1 MSANAGEVRARLVLD
16 NAQFRAGVQQSR
28 ADMQG
33 LERGSQGTS
42 KSMSTLGKASA
53 VAGVAMVGAIG
64 ASVNAAMNFEQSMAK
79 VKAISGATDTEFAQ
93 LTKTAKDLGASTQFS
108 ASQAAEG
115 LSFLSMAG
123 FKAQDSIN
131 ALPAVL
137 NLAAVGGIELGKSA
151 DIASNIMTGFGLSS
165 KDTDK
170 AVDIL
175 AKTMTTANTDLDMLG
190 MGMKYV
196 APVASAL
203 GWGMEDTATAI
214 AKMSDAGIQGSQAG
228 TSLRAMLLSLANPTG
243 QTAKAFEKLGIS
255 VVDTNGQFKPLP
267 ELIGHVSGKMEG
279 MTDAQKT
286 VTAAQLVGT
295 EASAGFLALI
305 NQGQGTLEGY
315 KRSLENAGGTAERVA
330 KIQQETLKGAWDE
343 LTSAVEGLAIE
354 IGEAFLPAL
363 TNMAGGMAG
372 LVGIVGKLDPQFVSF
387 GLTLGAVTAGT
398 ALVGVGIYKVI
409 TALKTLSV
417 AITMNPATMWIAGI
431 SAALGVVTAVI
442 MNAKSATKDYQDVN
456 LETYQQLGEQSRS
469 VEDVANKFDQMKG
482 KVKLSTEEMLEYR
495 DALTESQR
503 VEDPAK
509 KQAYIDKIDELAKKS
524 GVSKE
529 ELQKYIEA
537 NDEMIAKAPAT
548 EHAYSTK
555 GNAMA
560 KNSDAA
566 RGLVKALREQQ
577 QIELEI
583 QRQQAMKNQLKHIED
598 YKEAVKTIN
607 TEKQASMQHTKNL
620 EQAEAAVA
628 TKKKEVA
635 ALEKDTSITGQA
647 KLWLAKDSL
656 SNQEQIRDAIK
667 QEGIES
673 KQNLETAK
681 RTISELDAKEAK
693 IHQITDQIVEE
704 KMIALELTAE
714 RGKEVEKIN
723 EVLAAEQKKRDGMN
737 EQVGKGKELT
747 DEQRKQ
753 YEESTK
759 YSEALQKAKGEIEG
773 ARNETNQMVG
783 VWDEATGKV
792 ILFNDEA
799 GKDVD
804 KDVNLKTDEAK
815 GKNKELEGEVEQKK
829 DKNVG
834 ADTTEGKQK
843 NEELNKDV
851 EAKKDK
857 KVGLDKKEA
866 DNQNE
871 KLKQDVEK
879 KSSKKTD
886 LDKTK
891 ADSDNQQLNK
901 DVEKKATKKVDVD
914 KSQGD
919 AKVQDLDRKATA
931 EKVKKILGDGMM
943 AQLVIDVLDKHA
955 TAQKTKK
962 VDVDKSKGDSQVD
975 DLDRKATA
983 PKTKR
988 ISLEWLGDLNPLKY
1002 FHSGGTVGSSPSNR
1016 STRPKYHN
1024 GGSPRGLVGKS
1035 AKFDEVD
1042 ARLLKN
1048 EMVLTQAQQS
1058 NLFNFIRT
1066 ANRPS
1071 TMGVAPS
1078 SKGGDSGGS
1087 IQTVTN
1093 QFHIENMNV
1102 RDDQDIEKVAQELA
1116 RLERQKQRARGQW

>member
-1 MSANAGEVRARLVLD
+1 MSASAGEVRARLVLD

-33 LERGSQGTS
+33 LDRGSQSTS
-42 KSMSTLGKASA
+42 KSMSSLGKASA

-64 ASVNAAMNFEQSMAK
+64 ASVQSAMNFEQSMAK

-123 FKAQDSIN
+123 FKAQDSID

-137 NLAAVGGIELGKSA
+137 NLAAVGGMDLGKSA
-151 DIASNIMTGFGLSS
+151 DIASNIMTGFGLSA

-243 QTAKAFEKLGIS
+243 QTAKAFDELGIS
-255 VVDTNGQFKPLP
+255 VVDANGQFKPLP
-267 ELIGHVSGKMEG
+267 ELIGHISGKMEG

-305 NQGQGTLEGY
+305 SQGQGSLEGY

-330 KIQQETLKGAWDE
+330 RIQQETLKGAWDE

-372 LVGIVGKLDPQFVSF
+372 LVGVIGKLDPQFVSF
-387 GLTLGAVTAGT
+387 GLTLGAVSAGT
-398 ALVGVGIYKVI
+398 ALVGVGIYKIV
-409 TALKTLSV
+409 TAMKALSV
-417 AITMNPATMWIAGI
+417 AITMNPATMWIAGV
-431 SAALGVVTAVI
+431 SAAVGVLTAVM

-456 LETYQQLGEQSRS
+456 LDTYQQLGEQSRS
-469 VEDVANKFDQMKG
+469 VEDVANKFDQMKS
-482 KVKLSTEEMLEYR
+482 KVKLSADEMLQYR
-495 DALTESQR
+495 DALTEVER

-509 KQAYIDKIDELAKKS
+509 KQAYINQIDELAKKS

-529 ELQKYIEA
+529 ELLKYIEA

-548 EHAYSTK
+548 EQAYSTK

-566 RGLVKALREQQ
+566 RKLTNELKEQQ
-577 QIELEI
+577 RIELEI

-607 TEKQASMQHTKNL
+607 TEKSKTNEHTKNL
-620 EQAEAAVA
+620 ELAEKAVA
-628 TKKKEVA
+628 EKKKEVA
-635 ALEKDTSITGQA
+635 KYEKDSSVAGQA
-647 KLWLAKDSL
+647 RLWLAKDSL
-656 SNQEQIRDAIK
+656 SNQEQMRDAIK

-673 KQNLETAK
+673 KINMETAK
-681 RTISELDAKEAK
+681 RTISELDKKEAK

-704 KMIALELTAE
+704 KMVALELTAE
-714 RGKEVEKIN
+714 RGKEVEAIN
-723 EVLAAEQKKRDGMN
+723 QAMEAEQKKRDGMDK
-737 EQVGKGKELT
+737 QVGKGKELT
-747 DEQRKQ
+747 EEQRQQ
-753 YEESTK
+753 YEESKK
-759 YSEALQKAKGEIEG
+759 YTSELEKAKGEIEST
-773 ARNETNQMVG
+773 RNETNQMVG

-829 DKNVG
+829 DKKAG
-834 ADTTEGKQK
+834 LDDSEARSK
-843 NEELNKDV
+843 NDKLNKDV
-851 EAKKDK
+851 EQKKDK
-857 KVGLDKKEA
+857 KAGLDDKEA
-866 DNQNE
+866 Q
-871 KLKQDVEK
+871 
-879 KSSKKTD
+879 SKN
-886 LDKTK
+886 DK
-891 ADSDNQQLNK
+891 LNK
-901 DVEKKATKKVDVD
+901 DVEKKATKKVDAD
-914 KSQGD
+914 KSQADG
-919 AKVQDLDRKATA
+919 KVKQLDKDATA
-931 EKVKKILGDGMM
+931 KKIKEVQANT
-943 AQLVIDVLDKHA
+943 AQGTTAVQKLDKDA
-955 TAQKTKK
+955 TAQKIKKVLADTAQGNKSVKGLDKDAEAKKTKK
-962 VDVDKSKGDSQVD
+962 VDVDKSDADGKVN

-1016 STRPKYHN
+1016 STRPKYHS

-1048 EMVLTQAQQS
+1048 EMVLTQAQQA

-1071 TMGVAPS
+1071 TMGVASPS
-1078 SKGGDSGGS
+1078 KSGQQQGGNVYQST
-1087 IQTVTN
+1087 IQVA
-1093 QFHIENMNV
+1093 ELVV
-1102 RDDQDIEKVAQELA
+1102 REEADVEKIAQQLS